1 MGVVYKA
8 EDRKLGRSVALK
20 LLRPEMLGDT
30 TNTARFQREARVLA
44 SLNHPRIAMIYGFEE
59 QNGTRFLV
67 MEYVAGR
74 TLADRL
80 RGKPLPLQEAILLA
94 ELGVV
99 AGYDA
104 EWAQGQCWLE
114 RRLQA

>member
-1 MGVVYKA
+1 MSESIHDKVMRGFAAAGLGVGLRASNDNNQAKELMTKA
-8 EDRKLGRSVALK
+8 S
-20 LLRPEMLGDT
+20 
-30 TNTARFQREARVLA
+30 
-44 SLNHPRIAMIYGFEE
+44 
-59 QNGTRFLV
+59 
-67 MEYVAGR
+67 
-74 TLADRL
+74 
-80 RGKPLPLQEAILLA
+80 EAILLA